1 MSKMSPQLWF
11 QRSPCTA
18 DNRAW
23 HKPWDSFDYRW
34 GFYRVP
40 TRWRAALSPPRVWW
54 RSCFKVPPFDG
65 RVVVFLFPVDE
76 KTHLERIDG
85 NRHSHVLLKIMGPY
99 PNRHLLGVAK
109 AIYFHYGVYG
119 CCWCWCFFG
128 GKAAEVGKV
137 GGWVSACIWCVLV
150 LGSGWTTC
158 GCGIYALWEFWY
170 NGGSAF
176 WWEIPW
182 ISHWHGLFASWY
194 REYVHRLASIRLDR
208 YAYRE
213 IFVLLES
220 PKAMTQMQVCPDL
233 VRCNHLFFH
242 GIRSW
247 GDSND
252 RGVFSFYCVYTG
264 IWLAGITYT
273 SEQCTCQNSEHLFTV
288 VAEVMPVPYI
298 SCKTQ
303 DTWHNCHMDQCHGFW
318 WVGLRHLRPCRQ
330 WLVGLGNYRSVSGI
344 LVLIFWV
351 VSRFADVA
359 SFRPES

>member
-1 MSKMSPQLWF
+1 M
-11 QRSPCTA
+11 A
-18 DNRAW
+18 
-23 HKPWDSFDYRW
+23 
-34 GFYRVP
+34 
-40 TRWRAALSPPRVWW
+40 
-54 RSCFKVPPFDG
+54 
-65 RVVVFLFPVDE
+65 
-76 KTHLERIDG
+76 
-85 NRHSHVLLKIMGPY
+85 VLLFFCFQLTQKPTWKGSMAIATPMY
-99 PNRHLLGVAK
+99 WWKSWAIHPNRHLLGVAI

-119 CCWCWCFFG
+119 CCWCWCFFWG
-128 GKAAEVGKV
+128 ESSR
-137 GGWVSACIWCVLV
+137 GWEGWGLSFCLYLMR
-150 LGSGWTTC
+150 LGFRIRLNYLWGF
-158 GCGIYALWEFWY
+158 IYALWEFWY

-182 ISHWHGLFASWY
+182 ISPWHGLFASWY

-344 LVLIFWV
+344 LDLIFWV